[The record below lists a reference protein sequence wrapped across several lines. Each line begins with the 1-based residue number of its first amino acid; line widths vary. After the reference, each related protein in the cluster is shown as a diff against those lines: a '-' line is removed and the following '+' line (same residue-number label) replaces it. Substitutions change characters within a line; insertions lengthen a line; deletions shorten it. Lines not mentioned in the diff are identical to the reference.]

1 MDHPPPNETQEY
13 LVRHQEQVLGPF
25 GTDFVEA
32 MIMSGVYPA
41 TVNVQKVGTTV
52 WIPFSNVDS
61 ASSHGLPHPK
71 IEDQGALFPV
81 PPITP
86 GVRKRP
92 KNTKPESVVAWVVGT
107 FGVLAVLWIIGLV
120 TSSGSKAK
128 TKTPSVVGTSYPAPS
143 TSSYRTASTSKTP
156 NLAPRIASTPPAIPE
171 EAGQIYRDA
180 SGRTYRVSNSDYYRL
195 LSMKTALSS
204 KQTSMNFEETRLKA
218 LSTELDQDRTYLNR
232 TNQYSVDA
240 FNRKVGQVNSLNDRV
255 QALVNDFNRDV
266 DAFNAELA
274 RVGTLIR

>member
-52 WIPFSNVDS
+52 WLPFSN
-61 ASSHGLPHPK
+61 
-71 IEDQGALFPV
+71 
-81 PPITP
+81 
-86 GVRKRP
+86 
-92 KNTKPESVVAWVVGT
+92 
-107 FGVLAVLWIIGLV
+107 
-120 TSSGSKAK
+120 
-128 TKTPSVVGTSYPAPS
+128 
-143 TSSYRTASTSKTP
+143 
-156 NLAPRIASTPPAIPE
+156 
-171 EAGQIYRDA
+171 
-180 SGRTYRVSNSDYYRL
+180 
-195 LSMKTALSS
+195 
-204 KQTSMNFEETRLKA
+204 EETRLKA
-218 LSTELDQDRTYLNR
+218 LSTERDQDRTYLNR
-232 TNQYSVDA
+232 TYLNRTSQYSVDA